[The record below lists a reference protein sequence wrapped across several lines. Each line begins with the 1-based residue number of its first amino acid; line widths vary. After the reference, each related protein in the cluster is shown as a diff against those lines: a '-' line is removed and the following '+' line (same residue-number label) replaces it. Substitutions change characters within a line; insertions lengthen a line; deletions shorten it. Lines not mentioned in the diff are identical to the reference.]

1 MEEREF
7 DVLEELY
14 FLIHY
19 DQLKR
24 ALRMNEDE
32 LREALTGLFS
42 KGFIRCYQSPV
53 HELFDREVQL
63 ERDFRS
69 YYYLASK
76 EGLMIRHG
84 AK

>member
-24 ALRMNEDE
+24 ALRMPEDE
-32 LREALTGLFS
+32 LRNALIGLFN

-76 EGLMIRHG
+76 EGLMTRHG